1 MLPNMPIQSNRNDM
15 FRLFISF
22 IVCAYQSQAIDFF
35 PTQQDAFIAS
45 TAELTLL
52 WSDAIFTE
60 GPAVAPDGS
69 IYFSAIRTARI
80 MRYDP
85 ATDLVTTYRNDS
97 GKSNGLMFDRQGLLV
112 ACEGADFG
120 GRRVSITK
128 KDGSIMSLAE
138 KFEGKRFNSPNDLSI
153 LPNGR
158 IYFTDPRY
166 RGHEPREIDVE
177 GIYFINNN
185 GTVQLATDEIHK
197 PNGIIISIDT
207 KTAYLACFQSKHS
220 KNRQLVKFSID
231 SDGTF
236 DDKSVLFDFGEKRG
250 ADGMAID
257 TEGNIYAAAG
267 VGKDA
272 GIYIFSPMGEQLALL
287 SMSKIG
293 AVTNCQFG
301 IGEDA
306 STLYITAAVEGKKRG
321 RMGAF
326 GLYKIKLNKKGYH
339 PATAQ

>member
-1 MLPNMPIQSNRNDM
+1 MQLRILIISLILTTTFLRGN
-15 FRLFISF
+15 FI
-22 IVCAYQSQAIDFF
+22 
-35 PTQQDAFIAS
+35 PTQQNNFIES
-45 TAELTLL
+45 SAELELL

-85 ATDLVTTYRNDS
+85 VTALVSIYRNES
-97 GKSNGLMFDRQGLLV
+97 GKSNGLMFDREGRLV
-112 ACEGADFG
+112 ACEGADYG

-128 KDGSIMSLAE
+128 KDGSVISLAE

-177 GIYFINNN
+177 GIYFIDTD
-185 GTVQLATDEIHK
+185 GTVKLATDEIDK
-197 PNGIIISIDT
+197 PNGILISIDT
-207 KTAYLACFQSKHS
+207 KTAYLACFESIQSK
-220 KNRQLVKFSID
+220 KRQLVKFSIR
-231 SDGTF
+231 SDGSF
-236 DDKSVLFDFGEKRG
+236 GDKEVLFDFGDRRG

-326 GLYKIKLNKKGYH
+326 GLYKIKLKKQGYH

>member
-1 MLPNMPIQSNRNDM
+1 MQLRILIISLILTTTFLRGN
-15 FRLFISF
+15 FI
-22 IVCAYQSQAIDFF
+22 
-35 PTQQDAFIAS
+35 PTQQNNFIES
-45 TAELTLL
+45 SAELELL

-85 ATDLVTTYRNDS
+85 VTALVSIYRNES
-97 GKSNGLMFDRQGLLV
+97 GKSNGLMFDREGRLV
-112 ACEGADFG
+112 ACEGADYG

-128 KDGSIMSLAE
+128 KDGSVISLAE

-177 GIYFINNN
+177 GIYFIDTD
-185 GTVQLATDEIHK
+185 GTVKLATDEIDK
-197 PNGIIISIDT
+197 PNGILISIDT
-207 KTAYLACFQSKHS
+207 KTAYLACFESIQTK
-220 KNRQLVKFSID
+220 KRQLVKFSIR
-231 SDGTF
+231 SDGSF
-236 DDKSVLFDFGEKRG
+236 GDKEVLFDFGDKRG

-326 GLYKIKLNKKGYH
+326 GLYKIKLKKQGYH

>member
-1 MLPNMPIQSNRNDM
+1 MQLRILIISLILTPTFLRGN
-15 FRLFISF
+15 FI
-22 IVCAYQSQAIDFF
+22 
-35 PTQQDAFIAS
+35 PTQQNNFIES
-45 TAELTLL
+45 SAELELL

-85 ATDLVTTYRNDS
+85 ATSIVSIYRNDS
-97 GKSNGLMFDRQGLLV
+97 GKSNGLMFDREGRLV
-112 ACEGADFG
+112 ACEGADSG

-128 KDGSIMSLAE
+128 KDGSVISLAE
-138 KFEGKRFNSPNDLSI
+138 RFEGKRLNSPNDLSI
-153 LPNGR
+153 LPDGR

-177 GIYFINNN
+177 GIYFIDTD
-185 GTVQLATDEIHK
+185 GTVKLATDEIHK
-197 PNGIIISIDT
+197 PNGILISIDT
-207 KTAYLACFQSKHS
+207 KTAYLACFESIETK
-220 KNRQLVKFSID
+220 KRQLVKFSIS
-231 SDGTF
+231 SDGSF
-236 DDKSVLFDFGEKRG
+236 GDKEVLFDFGDRRG
-250 ADGMAID
+250 ADGMAMD

-321 RMGAF
+321 QIGAF
-326 GLYKIKLNKKGYH
+326 GLYKIKLKKQGYH
-339 PATAQ
+339 PATAL

>member
-1 MLPNMPIQSNRNDM
+1 MLRIYISLLICACNGYA
-15 FRLFISF
+15 ISF
-22 IVCAYQSQAIDFF
+22 T
-35 PTQQDAFIAS
+35 PTKQDDFIAS
-45 TAELTLL
+45 TAALKLL

-60 GPAVAPDGS
+60 GPAAAPDGS

-85 ATDLVTTYRNDS
+85 VTDLVTTYRNNS
-97 GKSNGLMFDRQGLLV
+97 GKSNGLMFDREGRLI
-112 ACEGADFG
+112 ACEGADYG

-138 KFEGKRFNSPNDLSI
+138 KIKGNRFNSPNDLSI

-177 GIYFINNN
+177 GIYFIDTD
-185 GTVQLATDEIHK
+185 GTVKLATDEIHK
-197 PNGIIISIDT
+197 PNGILISIDT
-207 KTAYLACFQSKHS
+207 KTAYVASFQFQHS
-220 KNRQLVKFSID
+220 KKRQLVKFSID

-236 DDKSVLFDFGEKRG
+236 GDKEVLFDFGEKRG
-250 ADGMAID
+250 ADGMAMD

-267 VGKDA
+267 AGKDA
-272 GIYIFSPMGEQLALL
+272 GIYIFSPIGEHLALL
-287 SMSKIG
+287 AMSKIG

-321 RMGAF
+321 QMGAF
-326 GLYKIKLNKKGYH
+326 GLYKIMLKKQGYH

>member
-1 MLPNMPIQSNRNDM
+1 MPLQSNRNDM
-15 FRLFISF
+15 LRIFISF

-35 PTQQDAFIAS
+35 PTQQNAFIAS
-45 TAELTLL
+45 TSELQLL

-85 ATDLVTTYRNDS
+85 VTAEISTYRNDS
-97 GKSNGLMFDRQGLLV
+97 GKSNGLMFDREGLLI
-112 ACEGADFG
+112 ACEGADYG
-120 GRRVSITK
+120 GRRVSMTK
-128 KDGSIMSLAE
+128 KDGSIISLAE
-138 KFEGKRFNSPNDLSI
+138 RFEGKRFNSPNDLSI

-177 GIYFINNN
+177 GIYFIDTD
-185 GTVQLATDEIHK
+185 GTVKLATDEIDK
-197 PNGIIISIDT
+197 PNGILISIDT
-207 KTAYLACFQSKHS
+207 KTAFLACFESIQTK
-220 KNRQLVKFSID
+220 KRQLVKFSIR
-231 SDGTF
+231 SDGSF
-236 DDKSVLFDFGEKRG
+236 GDKEVLFDFGDRRG

-272 GIYIFSPMGEQLALL
+272 GIYIFSPTGEHLALL

-326 GLYKIKLNKKGYH
+326 GLYKIKLKKKGYH

>member
-1 MLPNMPIQSNRNDM
+1 MQLRILIISLILTTTFLRGN
-15 FRLFISF
+15 FI
-22 IVCAYQSQAIDFF
+22 
-35 PTQQDAFIAS
+35 PTQQNNFIES
-45 TAELTLL
+45 SAELELL

-85 ATDLVTTYRNDS
+85 VTALVSIYRNES
-97 GKSNGLMFDRQGLLV
+97 GKSNGLMFDREGRLV
-112 ACEGADFG
+112 ACEGADYG

-128 KDGSIMSLAE
+128 KDGSVISLAE

-177 GIYFINNN
+177 GIYFIDTD
-185 GTVQLATDEIHK
+185 GTVKLATDEIDK
-197 PNGIIISIDT
+197 PNGILISIDT
-207 KTAYLACFQSKHS
+207 KTAYLACFESIQTK
-220 KNRQLVKFSID
+220 KRQLVKFSIR
-231 SDGTF
+231 SDGSF
-236 DDKSVLFDFGEKRG
+236 GDKEVLFDFGDKRG

-326 GLYKIKLNKKGYH
+326 GLYKIKLRKQGYH

>member
-1 MLPNMPIQSNRNDM
+1 MQLRVLIISLILTTTFLRGN
-15 FRLFISF
+15 FI
-22 IVCAYQSQAIDFF
+22 
-35 PTQQDAFIAS
+35 PTQQNNFIES
-45 TAELTLL
+45 SAELELL

-85 ATDLVTTYRNDS
+85 VTAFVSIYRNES
-97 GKSNGLMFDRQGLLV
+97 GKSNGLMFDREGRLV
-112 ACEGADFG
+112 ACEGADYG

-128 KDGSIMSLAE
+128 KDGSVISLAE

-177 GIYFINNN
+177 GIYFIDTD
-185 GTVQLATDEIHK
+185 GTVKLATDEIDK
-197 PNGIIISIDT
+197 PNGILISIDT
-207 KTAYLACFQSKHS
+207 KTAYLACFESIQSK
-220 KNRQLVKFSID
+220 KRQLVKFSIR
-231 SDGTF
+231 SDGSF
-236 DDKSVLFDFGEKRG
+236 GDKEVLFDFGDKRG

-326 GLYKIKLNKKGYH
+326 GLYKIKLQKQGYH

>member
-1 MLPNMPIQSNRNDM
+1 MLRIYISLLICACNGYA
-15 FRLFISF
+15 ISF
-22 IVCAYQSQAIDFF
+22 I
-35 PTQQDAFIAS
+35 PTQQNNFIES
-45 TAELTLL
+45 SAELELL

-60 GPAVAPDGS
+60 GPAAAPDGS

-97 GKSNGLMFDRQGLLV
+97 GKSNGLMFDREGRLV
-112 ACEGADFG
+112 ACEGADYG

-138 KFEGKRFNSPNDLSI
+138 KFKGKRFNSPNDLSI

-177 GIYFINNN
+177 GIYFIDTD
-185 GTVQLATDEIHK
+185 GTVKLATDKIDK
-197 PNGIIISIDT
+197 PNGILISIDT
-207 KTAYLACFQSKHS
+207 KTAYLACFESMQTK
-220 KNRQLVKFSID
+220 KRQLVKFSIR
-231 SDGTF
+231 SDGSF

-250 ADGMAID
+250 ADGMAMD

-267 VGKDA
+267 VGKYA
-272 GIYIFSPMGEQLALL
+272 GIYIFSPIGEQLAFL

-321 RMGAF
+321 QLGAF
-326 GLYKIKLNKKGYH
+326 GLYKIKLKKQGYH

>member
-1 MLPNMPIQSNRNDM
+1 
-15 FRLFISF
+15 
-22 IVCAYQSQAIDFF
+22 
-35 PTQQDAFIAS
+35 
-45 TAELTLL
+45 
-52 WSDAIFTE
+52 
-60 GPAVAPDGS
+60 
-69 IYFSAIRTARI
+69 

-85 ATDLVTTYRNDS
+85 STDIVTTYRNDS
-97 GKSNGLMFDRQGLLV
+97 GKSNGLMFDREGRLV
-112 ACEGADFG
+112 ACEGADYG

-177 GIYFINNN
+177 GIYFIDTD
-185 GTVQLATDEIHK
+185 GTVKLATDEIDK
-197 PNGIIISIDT
+197 PNGILISIDT
-207 KTAYLACFQSKHS
+207 KTAYLACFESIQTK
-220 KNRQLVKFSID
+220 KRQLVKFSIR
-231 SDGTF
+231 SDGSF
-236 DDKSVLFDFGEKRG
+236 GDKEVLFDFGDKRG

-326 GLYKIKLNKKGYH
+326 GLYKIKLRKQGYH

>member
-1 MLPNMPIQSNRNDM
+1 MQLRI
-15 FRLFISF
+15 FIISLILIPTFLRGNF
-22 IVCAYQSQAIDFF
+22 I
-35 PTQQDAFIAS
+35 PTQQNNFIES
-45 TAELTLL
+45 SAELKLL

-85 ATDLVTTYRNDS
+85 VTALVSTYRNES
-97 GKSNGLMFDRQGLLV
+97 GKSNGLMFDREGRLV
-112 ACEGADFG
+112 ACEGADYG

-128 KDGSIMSLAE
+128 KDGSVISLAE
-138 KFEGKRFNSPNDLSI
+138 RFEGKRFNSPNDLSI

-177 GIYFINNN
+177 GIYFIDTD
-185 GTVQLATDEIHK
+185 GKVKLATDEIDK
-197 PNGIIISIDT
+197 PNGVLISIDT
-207 KTAYLACFQSKHS
+207 KTAYLACFESIQTK
-220 KNRQLVKFSID
+220 KRQLVKFSIR
-231 SDGTF
+231 SDGSF
-236 DDKSVLFDFGEKRG
+236 GDKEVLFDFGDRRG

-321 RMGAF
+321 QMGAF
-326 GLYKIKLNKKGYH
+326 GLYKIKLKKKGYH

>member
-1 MLPNMPIQSNRNDM
+1 MQLRI
-15 FRLFISF
+15 FIISLILIPTFLRGNF
-22 IVCAYQSQAIDFF
+22 I
-35 PTQQDAFIAS
+35 PTQQNNFIES
-45 TAELTLL
+45 SAELELL
-52 WSDAIFTE
+52 WSNAIFTE

-85 ATDLVTTYRNDS
+85 VTALVSTFRNES
-97 GKSNGLMFDRQGLLV
+97 GKSNGLMFDREGRLV
-112 ACEGADFG
+112 ACEGADYG

-128 KDGSIMSLAE
+128 KDGSVISLAE
-138 KFEGKRFNSPNDLSI
+138 RFEGKRFNSPNDLSI

-177 GIYFINNN
+177 GIYFIDTD
-185 GTVQLATDEIHK
+185 GTVKLATDEIDK
-197 PNGIIISIDT
+197 PNGILISIDT
-207 KTAYLACFQSKHS
+207 KTAYLACFESIQTK
-220 KNRQLVKFSID
+220 KRQLVKFSIR
-231 SDGTF
+231 SDGSF
-236 DDKSVLFDFGEKRG
+236 GDKEVLFDFGDRRG

-272 GIYIFSPMGEQLALL
+272 GIYIFSPVGEQLALL

-321 RMGAF
+321 QMGAF
-326 GLYKIKLNKKGYH
+326 GLYKIKLKKKGYH

>member
-1 MLPNMPIQSNRNDM
+1 MQLRILIFSLILTTTFLRGN
-15 FRLFISF
+15 FI
-22 IVCAYQSQAIDFF
+22 
-35 PTQQDAFIAS
+35 PTQQNNFIES
-45 TAELTLL
+45 SAELELL
-52 WSDAIFTE
+52 WSNAIFTE

-85 ATDLVTTYRNDS
+85 ATALVSVYRNKS
-97 GKSNGLMFDRQGLLV
+97 GKSNGLMFDREGRLV
-112 ACEGADFG
+112 ACEGADYG

-128 KDGSIMSLAE
+128 KDGSIISLAE
-138 KFEGKRFNSPNDLSI
+138 RFEGKRFNSPNDLSI

-177 GIYFINNN
+177 GIYFIDTD
-185 GTVQLATDEIHK
+185 GTVKLATDEIDK
-197 PNGIIISIDT
+197 PNGILISIDT
-207 KTAYLACFQSKHS
+207 KTAYLACFESMQTKKRH
-220 KNRQLVKFSID
+220 LVKFSIR
-231 SDGTF
+231 SDGSF
-236 DDKSVLFDFGEKRG
+236 GDKEVLFDFGDRRG

-321 RMGAF
+321 QMGAF
-326 GLYKIKLNKKGYH
+326 GLYKIKLKKQGYH

>member
-1 MLPNMPIQSNRNDM
+1 MQLRILIISLILTSTFLRGN
-15 FRLFISF
+15 FI
-22 IVCAYQSQAIDFF
+22 
-35 PTQQDAFIAS
+35 PTQQNNFIES
-45 TAELTLL
+45 SAELELL
-52 WSDAIFTE
+52 WSNAIFTE

-85 ATDLVTTYRNDS
+85 ATALVSVYRNKS
-97 GKSNGLMFDRQGLLV
+97 GKSNGLMFDREGRLV
-112 ACEGADFG
+112 ACEGADYG

-128 KDGSIMSLAE
+128 KDGSVISLAE
-138 KFEGKRFNSPNDLSI
+138 RFEGKRFNSPNDLSI
-153 LPNGR
+153 LTNGR

-177 GIYFINNN
+177 GIYFIDTD
-185 GTVQLATDEIHK
+185 GTVKLATDEIDK
-197 PNGIIISIDT
+197 PNGILISIDT
-207 KTAYLACFQSKHS
+207 KTAYLACFESIQTK
-220 KNRQLVKFSID
+220 KRQLVKFSIR
-231 SDGTF
+231 SDGSF
-236 DDKSVLFDFGEKRG
+236 GDKEVLFDFGDRRG

-272 GIYIFSPMGEQLALL
+272 GIYIFSPVGEQLALL

-321 RMGAF
+321 QMGAF
-326 GLYKIKLNKKGYH
+326 GLYKIKLKKQGYH
-339 PATAQ
+339 HATAQ

>member
-1 MLPNMPIQSNRNDM
+1 MLRIYISLLICACNGYA
-15 FRLFISF
+15 ISF
-22 IVCAYQSQAIDFF
+22 I
-35 PTQQDAFIAS
+35 PTQQNNFIES
-45 TAELTLL
+45 SAELELL

-60 GPAVAPDGS
+60 GPAAAPDGS

-97 GKSNGLMFDRQGLLV
+97 GKSNGLMFNREGRLV
-112 ACEGADFG
+112 ACEGADYG

-138 KFEGKRFNSPNDLSI
+138 KFKGKRFNSPNDLSI

-177 GIYFINNN
+177 GIYFIDTD
-185 GTVQLATDEIHK
+185 GTVKLATDKIDK
-197 PNGIIISIDT
+197 PNGILISIDT
-207 KTAYLACFQSKHS
+207 KTAYLACFESIQSK
-220 KNRQLVKFSID
+220 KRQLVKFSIR
-231 SDGTF
+231 SDGSF
-236 DDKSVLFDFGEKRG
+236 GDKEVLFDFGDRRG

-326 GLYKIKLNKKGYH
+326 GLYKIKLQKQGYH